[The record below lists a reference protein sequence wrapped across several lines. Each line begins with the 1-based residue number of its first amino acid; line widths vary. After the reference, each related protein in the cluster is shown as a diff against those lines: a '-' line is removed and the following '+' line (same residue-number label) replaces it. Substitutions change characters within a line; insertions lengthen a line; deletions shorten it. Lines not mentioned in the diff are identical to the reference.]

1 MSEQLGKS
9 WTGALPLPRL
19 MSFIKEFQICWYLKE
34 WYEIVQL
41 HTISDQIV
49 GIFSVE
55 LVVQEVQEGGPI
67 FGVST
72 IPDFHPHPHNM
83 LDLKRGELPEEVLS
97 ICDKLGI
104 SYTLGAYN
112 NLSPTHDSCKSQR
125 EGSFYAPAQVWTQ
138 RLDFWR
144 LSAPPSPCGHWRRG
158 GGAQEDQGDFFRV
171 CSSLTSFII
180 LNNDAK
186 EASDSYSALD
196 VHLPVW

>member
-1 MSEQLGKS
+1 MDFIIKKLKIFWNFLPKGGGGLANSKISLSEKNWGLQIDGRGRGGLRISKFF
-9 WTGALPLPRL
+9 WKIPVFFYWCLP
-19 MSFIKEFQICWYLKE
+19 
-34 WYEIVQL
+34 L

-125 EGSFYAPAQVWTQ
+125 EGSFYAPAQVWT
-138 RLDFWR
+138 
-144 LSAPPSPCGHWRRG
+144 
-158 GGAQEDQGDFFRV
+158 
-171 CSSLTSFII
+171 
-180 LNNDAK
+180 
-186 EASDSYSALD
+186 
-196 VHLPVW
+196 